1 MEFKD
6 WRKADAQPVT
16 EESTSARKPRGKRF
30 ADHIEE
36 QIREA
41 QERGAFDNLRGAGQ
55 PLDLDTN
62 PYAGEKALGYS
73 LLKNNGYAPAEVE
86 LAREVRQEQER
97 LIKLRDTLAERGQQ
111 LRRRR
116 VAPFASEKRAYND
129 AVSRTLGEYESKL
142 RELNR
147 KILTL
152 NLTTPTSMH
161 RAPLNVEQMVQE
173 FCEACP
179 LFA

>member
-6 WRKADAQPVT
+6 WRKAPAQPAEGT
-16 EESTSARKPRGKRF
+16 NAPRKPRGKRF
-30 ADHIEE
+30 TDYIEE

-55 PLDLDTN
+55 PLHLDTN
-62 PYAGEKALGYS
+62 PYAGENALGYS
-73 LLKNNGYAPAEVE
+73 LLKNNGYVPAEIE
-86 LAREVRQEQER
+86 LAREIRQEQER
-97 LIKLRDTLAERGQQ
+97 LNRLRESLAQRGQH
-111 LRRRR
+111 LRHRHM
-116 VAPFASEKRAYND
+116 APFASEKRAYNN
-129 AVSRTLGEYESKL
+129 AVTHALNEYESKL

-152 NLTTPTSMH
+152 NLTAPASMH
-161 RAPLNVEQMVQE
+161 HVPLNIEHMLGE
-173 FCEACP
+173 FRATCP